1 MLLPAGGLVN
11 SPFFGMTAEQ
21 IYERI
26 PEVPEDADAG
36 FGEVMD
42 SPTGGGT
49 KSEKEAEGRSALA
62 QALTAARLSGE
73 EISDDLARIVKQALQ
88 PQVDWREALAA
99 FVTETVRGDYTWAKP
114 AVRFLHQGLY
124 LPMLESTETGRI
136 ILIVDTSGSIDGELI
151 DQFGGEVKS
160 IADIFCVQ
168 LTVIY
173 VDTEVRAVQAFEPG
187 EDIHLKPR
195 GGCGTDFRPGF
206 AYIEK
211 HKLEPRAVVYLT
223 DGECISYP
231 TEPGYPVFWYMF
243 GNSYVTPPFGK
254 VIQIDNYQDH

>member
-1 MLLPAGGLVN
+1 MKNLSEKAMLVN
-11 SPFFGMTAEQ
+11 
-21 IYERI
+21 
-26 PEVPEDADAG
+26 
-36 FGEVMD
+36 
-42 SPTGGGT
+42 
-49 KSEKEAEGRSALA
+49 L
-62 QALTAARLSGE
+62 
-73 EISDDLARIVKQALQ
+73 
-88 PQVDWREALAA
+88 
-99 FVTETVRGDYTWAKP
+99 
-114 AVRFLHQGLY
+114 GLY
-124 LPMLESTETGRI
+124 LPMSEPTETGRI
-136 ILIVDTSGSIDGELI
+136 ILIVDTSGSIDDELI
-151 DQFGGEVKS
+151 ERFGGEAKS
-160 IADIFCVQ
+160 IADTFSIS
-168 LTVIY
+168 LTVLY
-173 VDTEVRAVQAFEPG
+173 VDTEVRGVQAFKPG